1 MRTKKQYENT
11 ARIQSNLALFNETKD
26 SSFLFNCY
34 NDLFHAVKSMMIKR
48 SKGYI
53 YPGID
58 EKADLITLEWMM
70 DIQKRVKD
78 GKYVEITSPASMAYF
93 KVIRYNPQDDGV
105 WNSRVEITEEN
116 EQYIPENAF
125 NHLQREKQKVQVGIV
140 SGFFYKFD
148 EKLLLEIADS
158 CTDKIIFV
166 VNTEKEQ
173 IEKFGFVIE
182 SVKSITKK
190 LQDFADYNL
199 YIDYQIIE
207 KGPDLESTIELIEFN
222 ENKNADVEYL
232 GELPITSIHTI
243 RNWGTFDVL
252 STGRKK
258 AKKLLYIQPNKA
270 TSFQKHIHRTET
282 WKVLSGS
289 ILILFENGKKR
300 LLEGESYTIEENVP
314 HQLVNDSNEIVVIEE
329 DWFSKDSVLS
339 EDDIIKV

>member
-116 EQYIPENAF
+116 EHYIPENAF
-125 NHLQREKQKVQVGIV
+125 NHLQREKQRVQVGVV

-148 EKLLLEIADS
+148 EKLLLEIADR
-158 CTDKIIFV
+158 CTDKIILV

-173 IEKFGFVIE
+173 IDKFGFIIE
-182 SVKSITKK
+182 STKSIIKK
-190 LQDFADYNL
+190 LQNFCDFNL
-199 YIDYQIIE
+199 FIDYQIID
-207 KGPDLESTIELIEFN
+207 KGPDIESTVELIEFN
-222 ENKNADVEYL
+222 EKKNTDVEYF
-232 GELPITSIHTI
+232 GELPIPTNTI
-243 RNWGTFDVL
+243 RDWGTFDVL
-252 STGRKK
+252 SIGRKK

-282 WKVLSGS
+282 WEVLSGS
-289 ILILFENGKKR
+289 ILILLENEKKR
-300 LLEGESYTIEENVP
+300 LLKGESYTIEENTP

-329 DWFSKDSVLS
+329 NWFSKDSVLS
-339 EDDIIKV
+339 EDDIIRL